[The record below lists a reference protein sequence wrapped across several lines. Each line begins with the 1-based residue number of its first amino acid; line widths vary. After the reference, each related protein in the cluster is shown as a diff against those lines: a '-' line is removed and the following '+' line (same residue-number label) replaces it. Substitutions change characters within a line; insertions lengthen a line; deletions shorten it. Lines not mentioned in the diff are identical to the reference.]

1 MNSRPVLR
9 HLRGLLLLLPIVALA
24 QVPPPPPPPLGPLPP
39 MPVPAANP
47 LTTAKA
53 NLGKVL
59 FWDEQLSSSNTVAC
73 GTCHR
78 AEAGGSDPRSA
89 DVATG
94 SRHPGRDGVFGT
106 PDDVTG
112 SFGVPLENASGAY
125 VSHSTWGLGR
135 QVTSRFTPSHITA
148 GYSQTSFWDGRATG
162 AFLDPLTGD
171 TLIRAGGALES
182 QAVGPI
188 VSDVEMGH
196 IGRDWPNVV
205 ARIQS
210 SQPLA
215 LAAFIPADLK
225 AWIANRSYPQLFQ
238 EAFGTTAVTPARI
251 AFAIASYERT
261 LLPNQARIDS
271 VIAGTALL
279 TPLQA
284 QGQQLFGQS
293 GCAGCHAGPMFSDGQ
308 FHYIGVRPAAEDSGR
323 FVVTRNIGN
332 LGQMKTPSLR
342 NVDLRP
348 SHFHTGRFARLE
360 DVVAFYNRGG
370 DFNAPNK
377 PAVIRPL
384 NLTPQQQAALVAFL
398 RGALTD
404 PRVRD
409 QVFPFDRPSLFS
421 DGEMV
426 PVVTGAGVAGSGGVV
441 PQVIAIEPPLSGNT
455 SFTVGLQRGLG
466 GATATLVIDSSEPPA
481 SSVLPSSAALTVQSI
496 TLQGSGSG
504 NGFASVPVTI
514 PVDPTLRGRT
524 FHGRWY
530 VADPAAADGV
540 SWSPAFSFRVFG
552 ANADGL
558 LAVEPPAPTVPRALR
573 LSPGRPTPFRASTV
587 IAYEVFATERVDL
600 VVYDAMGRTVRTL
613 VNDAVQMPGAYTIT
627 WDGRDDA
634 GRNAPSGVYFYRLRS
649 GAEANTMRTVKL
661 D

>member
-39 MPVPAANP
+39 MPAPAANP

-78 AEAGGSDPRSA
+78 AEAGGSDPRST

-135 QVTSRFTPSHITA
+135 QVTARFTPSHIAA
-148 GYSQTSFWDGRATG
+148 GYSATSFWDGRATG

-238 EAFGTTAVTPARI
+238 EAFGSTAVTPARI

-271 VIAGTALL
+271 VIAGTAVL
-279 TPLQA
+279 TPQQA

-332 LGQMKTPSLR
+332 LGMMKTPSLR

-421 DGEMV
+421 DGELV
-426 PVVTGAGVAGSGGVV
+426 PVVTGAGVAGSGGVT

-481 SSVLPSSAALTVQSI
+481 SAVVPSSAALTVQSI

-504 NGFASVPVTI
+504 NGFASVPVAI

-558 LAVEPPAPTVPRALR
+558 LTVEPPAPTVPRALR

-613 VNDAVQMPGAYTIT
+613 VNDAVQLPGAYTIT

-634 GRNAPSGVYFYRLRS
+634 GRAAPSGVYFYRLRS

>member
-1 MNSRPVLR
+1 
-9 HLRGLLLLLPIVALA
+9 
-24 QVPPPPPPPLGPLPP
+24 
-39 MPVPAANP
+39 
-47 LTTAKA
+47 
-53 NLGKVL
+53 
-59 FWDEQLSSSNTVAC
+59 
-73 GTCHR
+73 
-78 AEAGGSDPRSA
+78 
-89 DVATG
+89 
-94 SRHPGRDGVFGT
+94 
-106 PDDVTG
+106 
-112 SFGVPLENASGAY
+112 
-125 VSHSTWGLGR
+125 
-135 QVTSRFTPSHITA
+135 
-148 GYSQTSFWDGRATG
+148 
-162 AFLDPLTGD
+162 
-171 TLIRAGGALES
+171 LES
-182 QAVGPI
+182 QALGPI
-188 VSDVEMGH
+188 VSTVEMGH
-196 IGRDWPNVV
+196 LNRDWPSVT
-205 ARIQS
+205 ARLITAT
-210 SQPLA
+210 PLA
-215 LAAFIPADLK
+215 LSPIVPNDLK
-225 AWIANRSYPQLFQ
+225 TWINGRGYPALFQ
-238 EAFGTTAVTPARI
+238 EAFGSTAINPARM
-251 AFAIASYERT
+251 AFAIAAYERT
-261 LLPNQARIDS
+261 LLSNQARIDS
-271 VIAGTALL
+271 MIAGTVVL
-279 TPLQA
+279 TPQQA
-284 QGQQLFGQS
+284 QGQQLFGQL
-293 GCAGCHAGPMFSDGQ
+293 GCAGCHAGSLFSDNN
-308 FHYIGVRPAAEDSGR
+308 FHYVGVRPATEDSGR
-323 FVVTRNIGN
+323 FVVTRNLAN
-332 LGQMKTPSLR
+332 LGQFKTPSLR
-342 NVDLRP
+342 NVGLRATY
-348 SHFHTGRFARLE
+348 FHNGRFNRLE

-421 DGEMV
+421 DGELV
-426 PVVTGAGVAGSGGVV
+426 PVVTGAGVAGSGGVT

-481 SSVLPSSAALTVQSI
+481 SAVVPSSAALTVQSI

-504 NGFASVPVTI
+504 NGFASVPVAI

-540 SWSPAFSFRVFG
+540 SWTPAFSFRVFG

-558 LAVEPPAPTVPRALR
+558 LAVDPSPTVPRVLR

-587 IAYEVFATERVDL
+587 IAYEVFAAERVDL

-613 VNDAVQMPGAYTIT
+613 VNDAVQLPGAYTIT

-634 GRNAPSGVYFYRLRS
+634 GRAAPSGVYFYRLRS